1 MSRWNQLPLSDAT
14 GGTIMIHPPT
24 TRSRRAIAAFGAL
37 VLIGAAA
44 CERSTAPSARG
55 KLDPA
60 QVLADYGALD
70 GVLASETWSG
80 LQALAG
86 RSPLGASAAI
96 SALRVVP
103 SAASSGAGRAYVAG
117 FVHQL
122 AAAARAGAL
131 GNASTFARTLIS
143 PAHLGRTFVYDAA
156 LDNYVVDPA
165 RTGAPANGVRF
176 ILYATGS
183 DGRPNPAKEVG
194 SADLLDEGSSGSATI
209 VLHLIVTRQGVTR
222 IDYRTSVLPGDAT
235 GHVDVSGYATGDDG
249 VRLDF
254 NVGVTGTATGAT
266 SQIDADFDL
275 AVRSR
280 NFRITGTVR
289 GAEDGRDGDGAI
301 NVTAR
306 HGDTSFRVTVEGD
319 GETIDGTIFLND
331 APFVTVSGDVRSPT
345 LRGVTGA
352 PVTEQELRVVREVL
366 HAVDDVFALVEDLVR
381 PVEQLLLLGW
391 IL

>member
-1 MSRWNQLPLSDAT
+1 
-14 GGTIMIHPPT
+14 MIHPPT
-24 TRSRRAIAAFGAL
+24 TRSRRAMAALGAL

-44 CERSTAPSARG
+44 CEPSTAPSARG
-55 KLDPA
+55 KFDTA

-70 GVLASETWSG
+70 GVMAGEAWSG

-86 RSPLGASAAI
+86 RSPLAASASVSALQLVSAAARAGAS
-96 SALRVVP
+96 RE
-103 SAASSGAGRAYVAG
+103 YVAG
-117 FVHQL
+117 FVHDL
-122 AAAARAGAL
+122 SATTRAGAL
-131 GNASTFARTLIS
+131 ENGSTFARTLIS
-143 PAHLGRTFVYDAA
+143 PAHRGRTFVYDAA

-176 ILYATGS
+176 ILYVTGS
-183 DGRPNPAKEVG
+183 DGRPNPAKEIG
-194 SADLLDEGSSGSATI
+194 SADLLDEGSSSNATI
-209 VLHLIVTRQGVTR
+209 VLHLIVTKQGVTR

-235 GHVDVSGYATGDDG
+235 GHVDVIGFATGDDG

-254 NVGVTGTATGAT
+254 NIGVTGTATGAT

-289 GAEDGRDGDGAI
+289 GAEDGREGDGAI

-306 HGDTSFRVTVEGD
+306 HGDTSFRVAVEGD
-319 GETIDGTIFLND
+319 GESIDGTIFLND

-345 LRGVTGA
+345 LRGATGG
-352 PVTEQELRVVREVL
+352 PVTEPELRVVREVL

>member
-1 MSRWNQLPLSDAT
+1 M
-14 GGTIMIHPPT
+14 MHPPT
-24 TRSRRAIAAFGAL
+24 TRSRRARAALGAL

-44 CERSTAPSARG
+44 CEPSTAPSARG
-55 KLDPA
+55 KLDTS

-86 RSPLGASAAI
+86 RSPLAASASV
-96 SALRVVP
+96 SALQVVS
-103 SAASSGAGRAYVAG
+103 SAARAGGSGAYVAG
-117 FVHQL
+117 FLHDL
-122 AAAARAGAL
+122 SASARTGAL
-131 GNASTFARTLIS
+131 EEGSTFARTLIS
-143 PAHLGRTFVYDAA
+143 PAHRGRTFVYDAA

-165 RTGAPANGVRF
+165 RTGAPSNGVRF

-183 DGRPNPAKEVG
+183 DGRPNPAKEIG
-194 SADLLDEGSSGSATI
+194 SADLLDEGSSSNATI
-209 VLHLIVTRQGVTR
+209 VLHLIVTKQGITR

-235 GHVDVSGYATGDDG
+235 GHVDVTGFATGDDG

-254 NVGVTGTATGAT
+254 NIGVTGTGTGST

-289 GAEDGRDGDGAI
+289 GAEDGREGDGAI

-306 HGDTSFRVTVEGD
+306 HGDTSFRVAVEGD

-331 APFVTVSGDVRSPT
+331 APFVTVSGDVRAPT
-345 LRGVTGA
+345 LRGATGA

-381 PVEQLLLLGW
+381 PVEQLLFLGW